1 MSREEKRT
9 TNSRMAHRDTRL
21 LTEML
26 NNLAKEELQ
35 DSNKIRINTLND
47 FEDFFTRN
55 NTVTNNMS
63 YKRQGKLKVQEEV

>member
-1 MSREEKRT
+1 MSREEKRR

-35 DSNKIRINTLND
+35 DSNKIRINTLTD
-47 FEDFFTRN
+47 FEDFFTGN
-55 NTVTNNMS
+55 NTETKNMFN
-63 YKRQGKLKVQEEV
+63 KRQGKLKVQDEV